1 MEFVIRFNERICEGE
16 VGSFGAGLAKREGRI
31 KKALRIEWVGI
42 RQ

>member
-1 MEFVIRFNERICEGE
+1 MEFVKRFNEGICEGE
-16 VGSFGAGLAKREGRI
+16 VSSFGAGLAKRGEWI